1 MELLARYK
9 VLLNI
14 AVNNESDD
22 TASAKIDDVL
32 AKLRAD
38 REKRKQDM
46 LDESKRK
53 MERRMAQQKMQKTKR
68 PAKQDDN
75 ADSSDGDVFS
85 RISSVSEDDVEISF
99 SPVLK
104 EPTTLINSMIVL
116 FALWINPLAPDVE
129 PVTFAPTVVPP
140 DGIPDIVSLVVIR
153 MSKR

>member
-68 PAKQDDN
+68 PAKQDN

-85 RISSVSEDDVEISF
+85 RMASV
-99 SPVLK
+99 
-104 EPTTLINSMIVL
+104 
-116 FALWINPLAPDVE
+116 
-129 PVTFAPTVVPP
+129 TVRKCFY
-140 DGIPDIVSLVVIR
+140 IR
-153 MSKR
+153 VHPMTP